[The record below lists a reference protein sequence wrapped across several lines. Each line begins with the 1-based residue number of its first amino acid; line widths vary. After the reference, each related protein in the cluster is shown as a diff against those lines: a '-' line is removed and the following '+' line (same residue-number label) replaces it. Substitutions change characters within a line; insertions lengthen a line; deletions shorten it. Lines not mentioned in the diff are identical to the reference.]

1 MTHRTPQG
9 MTGRTQ
15 RSNVTTL
22 RRLGRRKQR
31 NMKGDLFELKH
42 HCLIWEFKKRRR
54 RRHGRSRFK
63 NELYFT
69 SLAILLS
76 HLICHLISK
85 LNMKHSVKLEIEI
98 YKISRRR
105 SRSSNNVVWSFHV
118 VDFQRKQRN
127 LQRFLTHVHSH
138 CSAH

>member
-1 MTHRTPQG
+1 MSIVTHQTPQG

-63 NELYFT
+63 NEL
-69 SLAILLS
+69 ILYLRVS
-76 HLICHLISK
+76 QYSK
-85 LNMKHSVKLEIEI
+85 VTLETE
-98 YKISRRR
+98 
-105 SRSSNNVVWSFHV
+105 HET
-118 VDFQRKQRN
+118 QR
-127 LQRFLTHVHSH
+127 
-138 CSAH
+138 